1 MDQVLI
7 NTLIRGG
14 ELSLLAIGVTMVY
27 GTLRFPNFAHV
38 EFATAG
44 AYITLF
50 FSAVF
55 GLDLVL
61 AGVIA
66 IVLVALIG
74 VASDVLVFRH
84 LRLAHPVMPMIASFG
99 LGIAIRETVRGS
111 AGTSPFFLSQTLA
124 ERWHVFGATITDTQ
138 VLILLLALLAVIGFH
153 LLLTRTQ
160 LGIAMRAV
168 SDNAD
173 LSLASGIFSERIIR
187 LVWLIGAAMAALGGI
202 LIGLETQLQPNMGI
216 GLIIAMFAAA
226 LLGGIGNP
234 YGAVLGAFV
243 VAFAENV
250 LLATN
255 WAWLG
260 TLVGMDV
267 DYLMIP
273 TGYKEA
279 ISFVVL
285 ILVLLVRPRGILGD
299 PAR

>member
-1 MDQVLI
+1 LEQVIL

-50 FSAVF
+50 FSGVAGLWLPLAAAV
-55 GLDLVL
+55 
-61 AGVIA
+61 AIA
-66 IVLVALIG
+66 LTAAIG
-74 VASDVLVFRH
+74 VASDRLIFSR
-84 LRLAHPVMPMIASFG
+84 LRVAHPVMPMIASFG
-99 LGIAIRETVRGS
+99 LGIVVREAVRGS
-111 AGTSPFFLSQTLA
+111 AGTSPFFLGQDLST
-124 ERWHVFGATITDTQ
+124 RWTVFGANITSDQ
-138 VLILLLALLAVIGFH
+138 VLILVIVAIAVIGFH
-153 LLLTRTQ
+153 LLLTRTR

-173 LSLASGIFSERIIR
+173 LSRASGIFSERIIR
-187 LVWLIGAAMAALGGI
+187 LVWLLGAAMAALGGI

-234 YGAVLGAFV
+234 YGAVLGGFV

-250 LLATN
+250 ILSVN
-255 WAWLG
+255 WAWAG
-260 TLVGMDV
+260 QLVGMDV
-267 DYLMIP
+267 DFLMIP

-279 ISFVVL
+279 ISFALL
-285 ILVLLVRPRGILGD
+285 IIVLLIRPKGILGD
-299 PAR
+299 PSR

>member
-1 MDQVLI
+1 LEQVLL

-44 AYITLF
+44 AYLALF
-50 FSAVF
+50 FSGF
-55 GLDLVL
+55 LGLDLVL
-61 AGVIA
+61 AGVLA
-66 IVLVALIG
+66 IVLTAGIG
-74 VASDVLVFRH
+74 VASDTLIFRH
-84 LRLAHPVMPMIASFG
+84 LRVAHPVMPMIASFG
-99 LGIAIRETVRGS
+99 LGIAIREAVRGG
-111 AGTSPFFLSQTLA
+111 AGTSPFFLSQSLA
-124 ERWHVFGATITDTQ
+124 ERWTVLGATITDTQ
-138 VLILLLALLAVIGFH
+138 VLILVLVLIAVVGFH
-153 LLLTRTQ
+153 LLLTRTR

-168 SDNAD
+168 SDNSD
-173 LSLASGIFSERIIR
+173 LARASGIFSERIIR

-243 VAFAENV
+243 VAFAENII
-250 LLATN
+250 LAVN
-255 WAWLG
+255 WAWAG
-260 TLVGMDV
+260 QLVGMDIE
-267 DYLMIP
+267 YAMIP

-299 PAR
+299 PSR

>member
-1 MDQVLI
+1 MEQVIL

-44 AYITLF
+44 AYLTLF
-50 FSAVF
+50 FSGIAGLWLPLAAVAAIA
-55 GLDLVL
+55 VT
-61 AGVIA
+61 AG
-66 IVLVALIG
+66 IG
-74 VASDVLVFRH
+74 VASDRLVFSR

-99 LGIAIRETVRGS
+99 LGIVIREAVRGT
-111 AGTSPFFLSQTLA
+111 AGTSPFFLGQGLA
-124 ERWHVFGATITDTQ
+124 TRWTIFGANITSDQ
-138 VLILLLALLAVIGFH
+138 VLILIIVAVAVVGFH
-153 LLLTRTQ
+153 LLLTRTR

-173 LSLASGIFSERIIR
+173 LSRASGIFSERIIR
-187 LVWLIGAAMAALGGI
+187 LVWLIGAAMAALGGL

-234 YGAVLGAFV
+234 YGAVLGGFV

-250 LLATN
+250 ILAIN
-255 WAWLG
+255 WAWAG
-260 TLVGMDV
+260 QLVGMDV
-267 DYLMIP
+267 DFLMIP

-279 ISFVVL
+279 ISFALL
-285 ILVLLVRPRGILGD
+285 ILVLLVRPKGILGD
-299 PAR
+299 PSR